1 MISQIWVRVGDQD
14 DYHNFDSIDVAAEY
28 VHDLLHTGTEIEDGY
43 LLKHTHDLERYSG
56 PALHGVE
63 ILGTEFMDNNAI
75 SFFWGDNDAQW
86 IGDLDAN
93 ELDWLSM
100 LLNE

>member
-28 VHDLLHTGTEIEDGY
+28 VHDLLHTALDEDEA
-43 LLKHTHDLERYSG
+43 HTHSLERYSG

-75 SFFWGDNDAQW
+75 SFFWGDDCAQW

-93 ELDWLSM
+93 ELDWLSV